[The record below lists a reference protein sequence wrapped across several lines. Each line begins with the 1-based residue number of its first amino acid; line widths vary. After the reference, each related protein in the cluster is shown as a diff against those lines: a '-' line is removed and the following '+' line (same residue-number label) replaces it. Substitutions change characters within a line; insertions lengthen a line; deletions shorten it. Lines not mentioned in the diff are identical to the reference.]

1 VYQEGAQQEN
11 QQPTSGRSRLPDW
24 ASVFEATVRRAQA
37 LVRERPSLSSM
48 CYADDCHHDSTFCP
62 IVEGLYDQARKAKR
76 EHRELMPA
84 LPART
89 PVPAGLEKC
98 DTGRFPFLIAVT
110 HLSPLAHDVAMTALD
125 SAMFNE
131 PTRHNRQRVS
141 GIRLP
146 ASLLAKEWGINP
158 NQVRRAIDECVQA
171 EVLHIEDAGHFV
183 STSDDP
189 EPMRSMRV
197 TLVGNKTGMRA
208 AGRAFKRSGYAAA
221 PSTSGDSTSA
231 GTSRTGS
238 PSGDQ
243 RRFNVLTT
251 DATVSAMEAGAW

>member
-1 VYQEGAQQEN
+1 MPNVIVRSTVN
-11 QQPTSGRSRLPDW
+11 QRPNSGRARVPSWVRCEAPGCAHRAGQWCSEYLWKW
-24 ASVFEATVRRAQA
+24 AQKS
-37 LVRERPSLSSM
+37 
-48 CYADDCHHDSTFCP
+48 
-62 IVEGLYDQARKAKR
+62 KAKH
-76 EHRELMPA
+76 EDRELTPA
-84 LPART
+84 PSRA

-98 DTGRFPFLIAVT
+98 DTGRYPFLLLAT
-110 HLSPLAHDVAMTALD
+110 TLSPLARNVAMAALD
-125 SAMFNE
+125 SAMSNL
-131 PTRHNRQRVS
+131 PTRHGRHRVS

-146 ASLLAKEWGINP
+146 ASLLAREWGLNP
-158 NQVRRAIDECVQA
+158 NEVRRAIDECVQA

-208 AGRAFKRSGYAAA
+208 AGRAFKRSRTPAD
-221 PSTSGDSTSA
+221 PSASGDSTSA

-251 DATVSAMEAGAW
+251 DATMSAMEAGAC

>member
-1 VYQEGAQQEN
+1 VYQEGAQREN
-11 QQPTSGRSRLPDW
+11 QQPTSGGSCVPDW
-24 ASVFEATVRRAQA
+24 ASVFEAVVRQAQA
-37 LVRERPSLSSM
+37 LVSERPSLASQ
-48 CYADDCHHDSTFCP
+48 CYAERCSHDSTFCP
-62 IVEGLYDQARKAKR
+62 IVEELCERARMAKR
-76 EHRELMPA
+76 DHRVLTLEPT
-84 LPART
+84 RV
-89 PVPAGLEKC
+89 PVPDGLEKC
-98 DTGRFPFLIAVT
+98 DTGRYPFLIAAT
-110 HLSPLAHDVAMTALD
+110 RLSPLAHDVAMAALD
-125 SAMFNE
+125 SAMSNL
-131 PTRHNRQRVS
+131 PTRHGRQRVS
-141 GIRLP
+141 GLRLP
-146 ASLLAKEWGINP
+146 ASLLAREWGLNP

-208 AGRAFKRSGYAAA
+208 AGRAFKRSRTPAD
-221 PSTSGDSTSA
+221 PSASGDSTSA